1 MKPYVFEFVCVCVCV
16 FCVCDVNIFKFSF
29 VLDFVWFMFLIDPLE
44 NNLGVAT
51 TFISIFFFCG
61 FPNQTKKLPMNHGQM
76 DGVWSNWS
84 SHVRTRFKHNSQI
97 SKSNVSL
104 HNKDSKHSWSRCV

>member
-44 NNLGVAT
+44 NNLGVAVNSG
-51 TFISIFFFCG
+51 FNDESSSIILG
-61 FPNQTKKLPMNHGQM
+61 FVEP
-76 DGVWSNWS
+76 
-84 SHVRTRFKHNSQI
+84 
-97 SKSNVSL
+97 SNV
-104 HNKDSKHSWSRCV
+104 